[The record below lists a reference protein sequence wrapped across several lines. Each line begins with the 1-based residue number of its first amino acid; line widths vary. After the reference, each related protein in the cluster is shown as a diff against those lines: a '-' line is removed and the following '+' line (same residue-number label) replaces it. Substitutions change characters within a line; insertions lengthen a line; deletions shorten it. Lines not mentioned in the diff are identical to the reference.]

1 MFISKSKKSPF
12 YQLTYEINGKRT
24 TVSTKTANLQEA
36 SKFMT
41 TFYEREVAPQ
51 TETKQPRYSEFK
63 FILLSAFEKEYVE
76 YIKASKSKSYLS
88 SVNLSFKMLKSFTG
102 DITINRLE
110 VRILDKFVITTFTRT
125 QRGAS
130 LYYRTLKAAFNKAI
144 AWNYLSENPLKKI
157 KVPKIAKSFPVFISF
172 SEFQLILNNTK
183 NDYLKNIFTT
193 AFYTGMRL
201 GELLNMKWSWID
213 FEQNIIK
220 VQCTDTFTTK
230 SKKERIIPM
239 CATLRILF
247 RNQFPK
253 VSDLDQN
260 NFVFTRVNGIKLNE
274 DFISKQFKKSVRTSK
289 LDDKIHFHSV
299 RHSFAS
305 MLVQRGLRREK
316 SVRYKWFEIVTIV
329 KYSRQLCTESCV
341 GYGNIHCEA

>member
-12 YQLTYEINGKRT
+12 YQLTYEIDGKRT
-24 TVSTKTANLQEA
+24 TVSTKTSSLKEAN
-36 SKFMT
+36 KFMYS
-41 TFYEREVAPQ
+41 FSNREVDTPSKAIYHPQ
-51 TETKQPRYSEFK
+51 PEFK
-63 FILLSAFEKEYVE
+63 PILLSSFLKEYVE
-76 YIKASKSKSYLS
+76 YIKATKSKSYLE
-88 SVNLSFKMLKSFTG
+88 SVNLSFRMLINFTG
-102 DITINRLE
+102 DIMIDRLD
-110 VRILDKFVITTFTRT
+110 VRTLDKFVITTFTRT

-144 AWNYLSENPLKKI
+144 AWNYLTENPLKKI

-183 NDYLKNIFTT
+183 DDYLKNIFTA

-220 VQCTDTFTTK
+220 VQCTDTFATK

-239 CATLRILF
+239 CSTLRVLF

-253 VSDLDQN
+253 VIDLDQN
-260 NFVFTRVNGIKLNE
+260 NFVFTRVKKIKLNE
-274 DFISKQFKKSVRTSK
+274 DFISKQFKKSIRTSK
-289 LDDKIHFHSV
+289 LDDKIHFHSL

-305 MLVQRGLRREK
+305 MLVQRGVSLY
-316 SVRYKWFEIVTIV
+316 VV
-329 KYSRQLCTESCV
+329 KELLGHEDLSTTQIYSHLQKQNLMDAV
-341 GYGNIHCEA
+341 NLL